1 MGWSVIVGGVRP
13 TAALNPGDDHSVAV
27 AVKRYG
33 ETILTD
39 TNLPMGTI
47 WRGLAV
53 IRWITPRRVD
63 YLVQFVEDS
72 LLVV

>member
-1 MGWSVIVGGVRP
+1 M
-13 TAALNPGDDHSVAV
+13 AFDPGDDHSVAV

-39 TNLPMGTI
+39 TSLPMRTI
-47 WRGLAV
+47 WKGLAV
-53 IRWITPRRVD
+53 IRWTTPRRVD
-63 YLVQFVEDS
+63 YLVQFVENS